1 MGAGVCGG
9 MGKRSI
15 TDHEIGLIKT
25 MLARGMANNSIQ
37 FYFNRQDRPVNSGRI
52 TGIRQRAYG
61 PEVAKASDAE
71 LTEFLANFTSAEPT
85 TTVVEIEGAAALT
98 SLPMDEG
105 TMRSLFQRGTDG
117 RWFFIKGESDEFECK
132 ENFNIRN
139 FSKPLK
145 TIAGFAN
152 NRGGYLLFGVKDL
165 PHSFEVC
172 GLADDRFA
180 ETDQNRFSQTIRSA
194 LAPTPRF
201 EVATIQLDGLKV
213 GIIHV
218 DPHSSKPVIAS
229 KNEGDVVEGSIYYRY
244 PGETK
249 AISYSDLRAILDE
262 RDLLS
267 REAILPM
274 VQRLLELG
282 PGNALVANLADGQLE
297 GGARPILI
305 DPASLEQIKFIKE
318 GAFDEIDGAPTLK
331 VIGDAQVVAEGGV
344 LPVRTVREEITVEAI
359 LRNFIGRNVVE
370 QPFAYFRQVSH
381 ETGWISPVF
390 YYLHLAG
397 KTRKEAASVLRASKN
412 AKPKCRAELT
422 KLLAGKRS
430 LYSKLGGNRSI
441 MFNRILTTPNLNISD
456 LGQAKAICSALTG
469 MTEADA
475 GGFDQFHS
483 LLSQCLKLWEASEGD
498 RDLLAYIRRA
508 ASRLDEVEYGPRVH

>member
-1 MGAGVCGG
+1 

-15 TDHEIGLIKT
+15 TDHEIGLIKA

-52 TGIRQRAYG
+52 TGIRQRKYG
-61 PEVAKASDAE
+61 PEVAKADDAA
-71 LTEFLANFTSAEPT
+71 LTEFLTSFTSEEPT
-85 TTVVEIEGAAALT
+85 ATVVEIEGAATAP
-98 SLPMDEG
+98 SLPMDE
-105 TMRSLFQRGTDG
+105 TTLRSFFRRKAGG
-117 RWFFIKGESDEFECK
+117 RWFLIKGESDEFECK

-152 NRGGYLLFGVKDL
+152 NRGGYLLFGIKDL

-218 DPHSSKPVIAS
+218 EPHSSKPVIAC
-229 KNEGDVVEGSIYYRY
+229 KNEGDVVEGAIYYRY
-244 PGETK
+244 SGETK
-249 AISYSDLRAILDE
+249 TISYADLRAILDE
-262 RDLLS
+262 RDLRS

-297 GGARPILI
+297 GGERPILI

-331 VIGDAQVVAEGGV
+331 VIGDAQIVAEGGV

-359 LRNFIGRNVVE
+359 LRNFIRRNPVE

-397 KTRKEAASVLRASKN
+397 KTRKEAASALRASKN
-412 AKPKCRAELT
+412 AKPKCREELI

-430 LYSKLGGNRSI
+430 LYSKLGGNRSNI
-441 MFNRILTTPNLNISD
+441 FSRIVTTPNLEITDSR
-456 LGQAKAICSALTG
+456 QAIAICSALTG

-475 GGFDQFHS
+475 GCFDHFHS
-483 LLSQCLKLWEASEGD
+483 LLSQCLRLWETSDGD
-498 RDLLAYIRRA
+498 RDLLASIRRA
-508 ASRLDEVEYGPRVH
+508 ASRLDEVEYGSQTP

>member
-1 MGAGVCGG
+1 

-15 TDHEIGLIKT
+15 NDHEISLIKA

-52 TGIRQRAYG
+52 TGIRQRSYG
-61 PEVAKASDAE
+61 PEVAKATDAE
-71 LTEFLANFTSAEPT
+71 LTEFLANFTSAEPPA
-85 TTVVEIEGAAALT
+85 TVVEIEGATVAPALP
-98 SLPMDEG
+98 LDEG
-105 TMRSLFQRGTDG
+105 TLRSFFRREADG

-165 PHSFEVC
+165 PHLFEVC

-180 ETDQNRFSQTIRSA
+180 ETDQNKFSQTIRSA

-213 GIIHV
+213 GVIHV
-218 DPHSSKPVIAS
+218 EPHSSKPVIAC
-229 KNEGDVVEGSIYYRY
+229 KNDGDVVEGAIYYRY
-244 PGETK
+244 SGETK
-249 AISYSDLRAILDE
+249 AISYADLRAILDE
-262 RDLLS
+262 RDLRS

-297 GGARPILI
+297 GGTRPILI
-305 DPASLEQIKFIKE
+305 DPVSLEQIKFIKE
-318 GAFDEIDGAPTLK
+318 GAFDEVDGAPTLK
-331 VIGDAQVVAEGGV
+331 VIGDARVVAEGSV

-359 LRNFIGRNVVE
+359 LRNFIGRNAVE

-381 ETGWISPVF
+381 EAGWISPVF

-397 KTRKEAASVLRASKN
+397 KTRKEAVSALRANKN
-412 AKPKCRAELT
+412 AKPKCRDELI
-422 KLLAGKRS
+422 KLLTGKRS
-430 LYSKLGGNRSI
+430 LYSKLGGNRSTT
-441 MFNRILTTPNLNISD
+441 FNRIVNTPNLEVGD
-456 LGQAKAICSALTG
+456 LKQAKAICSALTG

-475 GGFDQFHS
+475 GCFDQFHS
-483 LLSQCLKLWEASEGD
+483 LLSQCLKLWEASEND
-498 RDLLAYIRRA
+498 RDLLGCIRRA
-508 ASRLDEVEYGPRVH
+508 ASRLDEVEYGPQAPPE

>member
-1 MGAGVCGG
+1 MA
-9 MGKRSI
+9 KRGI
-15 TDHEIGLIKT
+15 TDHEISLIKA

-61 PEVAKASDAE
+61 PEVTEASNAE

-85 TTVVEIEGAAALT
+85 AKVLEIEGGALAPA
-98 SLPMDEG
+98 LPMEER
-105 TMRSLFQRGTDG
+105 TLRSFFRREADG
-117 RWFFIKGESDEFECK
+117 RWYFIKGESDGFECK

-152 NRGGYLLFGVKDL
+152 NRGGYVLFGVKDL
-165 PHSFEVC
+165 PMSFEVC

-180 ETDQNRFSQTIRSA
+180 ETDQNKFSQTIRSA

-201 EVATIQLDGLKV
+201 EVATIHLDGLKV

-218 DPHSSKPVIAS
+218 EPHSSKPVIAS
-229 KNEGDVVEGSIYYRY
+229 KNEGDVAEGSIYYRY
-244 PGETK
+244 SGETK
-249 AISYSDLRAILDE
+249 AISYADLRAILDE
-262 RDLLS
+262 RDLRS

-282 PGNALVANLADGQLE
+282 PANALVANLADGQLE
-297 GGARPILI
+297 GGKRPILI

-318 GAFDEIDGAPTLK
+318 GAFDEVDGAPTLK
-331 VIGDAQVVAEGGV
+331 VIGDAQVVAEGSV

-359 LRNFIGRNVVE
+359 LRNFINRSTVE

-381 ETGWISPVF
+381 EVGWVSPIF

-397 KTRKEAASVLRASKN
+397 KSREAAISALRASKN
-412 AKPKCRAELT
+412 AKPKNREELIA
-422 KLLAGKRS
+422 LLNGKRT
-430 LYSKLGGNRSI
+430 LHAKLGSNRLAT
-441 MFNRILTTPNLNISD
+441 FNRMMSPAAPEVSNMT
-456 LGQAKAICSALTG
+456 QAKAICSAMTG
-469 MTEADA
+469 MTSVDE
-475 GGFDQFHS
+475 QFYDRFHV
-483 LLSQCLKLWEASEGD
+483 LLGQCLALWGAGD
-498 RDLLAYIRRA
+498 GNRDLLGYIRRA
-508 ASRLDEVEYGPRVH
+508 ASRLDEVEYGPKVPIGR

>member
-1 MGAGVCGG
+1 

-15 TDHEIGLIKT
+15 TDPEIGLIKA
-25 MLARGMANNSIQ
+25 MLMRGMANNSIQ

-52 TGIRQRAYG
+52 TGIRQGKYG
-61 PEVAKASDAE
+61 PEVAKATDAE
-71 LTEFLANFTSAEPT
+71 LTEFLSNFTSAEPT
-85 TTVVEIEGAAALT
+85 ATVVEIEGALAVPA
-98 SLPMDEG
+98 LPMDDS
-105 TMRSLFQRGTDG
+105 TLRSFFRREADG
-117 RWFFIKGESDEFECK
+117 RWFFAKGESDEFECK

-165 PHSFEVC
+165 PHAFEVC

-180 ETDQNRFSQTIRSA
+180 VTDQNKFSQTIRSA

-218 DPHSSKPVIAS
+218 EPHTSKPVIAC
-229 KNEGDVVEGSIYYRY
+229 KNEGDVIEGAIYYRY
-244 PGETK
+244 SGETK
-249 AISYSDLRAILDE
+249 AISYADLRAILDE
-262 RDLLS
+262 RDLRS

-297 GGARPILI
+297 GGKRPILI

-318 GAFDEIDGAPTLK
+318 GAFDEVDGAPTLK
-331 VIGDAQVVAEGGV
+331 VVGDAQVAPVGSV

-359 LRNFIGRNVVE
+359 LRNFIGRNAVE

-381 ETGWISPVF
+381 EAGWISPVF

-397 KTRKEAASVLRASKN
+397 KTRKEAASALRSNKN
-412 AKPKCRAELT
+412 AKPKCRAELI
-422 KLLAGKRS
+422 KLLNGKRT
-430 LYSKLGGNRSI
+430 LHAKLGGNRLTT
-441 MFNRILTTPNLNISD
+441 FNRIVSTPNLEVSD
-456 LGQAKAICSALTG
+456 LSQAKAICLALTG

-475 GGFDQFHS
+475 DTFDQFHS
-483 LLSQCLKLWEASEGD
+483 LLGECLKLWEASDGD
-498 RDLLAYIRRA
+498 RELLTCIRRA
-508 ASRLDEVEYGPRVH
+508 ASRLDEVEYGPKVPTG

>member
-1 MGAGVCGG
+1 

-15 TDHEIGLIKT
+15 TDEEIGLIKA

-71 LTEFLANFTSAEPT
+71 LTEFLADFTSAEPT
-85 TTVVEIEGAAALT
+85 ATTVEIESATAAPA
-98 SLPMDEG
+98 LPMDEN
-105 TMRSLFQRGTDG
+105 TLRSFFRREDDG
-117 RWFFIKGESDEFECK
+117 RWFFTKGESDEYECK
-132 ENFNIRN
+132 ENFNIRH

-180 ETDQNRFSQTIRSA
+180 ETDQNKFSQTIRSA

-218 DPHSSKPVIAS
+218 EPHGSKPVIACKS
-229 KNEGDVVEGSIYYRY
+229 EGEVAEGSIYYRY
-244 PGETK
+244 SGETK
-249 AISYSDLRAILDE
+249 AISYPDLRAILDE
-262 RDLLS
+262 RDHRS

-282 PGNALVANLADGQLE
+282 PGNALVANLANGQLE
-297 GGARPILI
+297 GGERPILI

-318 GAFDEIDGAPTLK
+318 GAFDEVDGAPTLK
-331 VIGDAQVVAEGGV
+331 VIGSAEVVAQGSV

-359 LRNFIGRNVVE
+359 LRNFLGRNPVE

-381 ETGWISPVF
+381 EAGWISPMF

-397 KTRKEAASVLRASKN
+397 KTRKEAASALRANKN
-412 AKPKCRAELT
+412 AKPKCRAELI
-422 KLLAGKRS
+422 KLLNGKRS
-430 LYSKLGGNRSI
+430 LYTKLGGNRSAT
-441 MFNRILTTPNLNISD
+441 FNRIVNTPNLEVRD
-456 LGQAKAICSALTG
+456 LKHAKTICSALTG
-469 MTEADA
+469 MTEGDA
-475 GGFDQFHS
+475 SRFDQFHS
-483 LLSQCLKLWEASEGD
+483 LLGQCLKLWEASEGD
-498 RDLLAYIRRA
+498 RDLLACIRRA
-508 ASRLDEVEYGPRVH
+508 ASRLDEVEYGPHVPAG

>member
-1 MGAGVCGG
+1 

-15 TDHEIGLIKT
+15 TDREIGLIKA

-52 TGIRQRAYG
+52 TGIRQRKYG
-61 PEVAKASDAE
+61 PEVAKADDAA

-85 TTVVEIEGAAALT
+85 ATVVEIEGAATAPA
-98 SLPMDEG
+98 LPMDE
-105 TMRSLFQRGTDG
+105 TILRSLFRRKAGG
-117 RWFFIKGESDEFECK
+117 RWFLIKGESDEFECK

-152 NRGGYLLFGVKDL
+152 NRGGYLLFGIKDL

-172 GLADDRFA
+172 GLADDRFV
-180 ETDQNRFSQTIRSA
+180 ETDQNKFSQTIRSA

-218 DPHSSKPVIAS
+218 EPHNSKPVIAC
-229 KNEGDVVEGSIYYRY
+229 KNEGDVVEGAIYYRY
-244 PGETK
+244 SGETK
-249 AISYSDLRAILDE
+249 TISYADLRAILDE
-262 RDLLS
+262 RDLHS

-274 VQRLLELG
+274 VRRLLELG
-282 PGNALVANLADGQLE
+282 PSNALVANLADGQLE
-297 GGARPILI
+297 GGKRPILI

-331 VIGDAQVVAEGGV
+331 VIGDAKVVPEGSV

-359 LRNFIGRNVVE
+359 LRNFISRNAVE
-370 QPFAYFRQVSH
+370 QPFAYFRQISH
-381 ETGWISPVF
+381 EAGWISPVF

-397 KTRKEAASVLRASKN
+397 KTRKEAAGALRASKN
-412 AKPKCRAELT
+412 AKPKCREELI

-430 LYSKLGGNRSI
+430 LYSKLGGNRSNT
-441 MFNRILTTPNLNISD
+441 FGRIVTTPNLEVIDSR
-456 LGQAKAICSALTG
+456 QAKAICLALTG

-475 GGFDQFHS
+475 GCFDQFHS
-483 LLSQCLKLWEASEGD
+483 LLSQCLRLWENSDGD
-498 RDLLAYIRRA
+498 REL
-508 ASRLDEVEYGPRVH
+508 